1 MERIVQFDGLYGDA
15 NSHPNGEYLFSE
27 LLETRS
33 KTFDWIVHPHIHA
46 KLFQLF
52 FIEIGSFRFHEARGE
67 RELHGP
73 CLLLIPPTALHG
85 FNYENNCRGRILTMS
100 DALVE
105 NLFPNSLA
113 ITPMFE
119 GIVCLTSFDP
129 PYSLESIRHLIEAV
143 DDELFDNKPEKRLML
158 QACLQHL
165 LLTLFRLW
173 KVRDEINVGAN
184 NLSLHYFQKLKQLI
198 RQDGTTRSIAEIA
211 KELAITPVHLNRIC
225 RSIAGKSAS
234 HLLQE
239 HTLDEAQ
246 KYLTYT
252 SYTVSE
258 IAYLLHFEYPN
269 YFARFFKKHT
279 GISPTEFRDKNFKRV
294 GAKSLL

>member
-1 MERIVQFDGLYGDA
+1 VQFDGLYGDA

-33 KTFDWIVHPHIHA
+33 KTFDWVIQPHIHA
-46 KLFQLF
+46 NLFQLF
-52 FIEIGSFRFHEARGE
+52 FIESGSFRFQEARGE

-73 CLLLIPPTALHG
+73 CLLLIPPAVLHG
-85 FNYENNCRGRILTMS
+85 FNYESNCRGRILTMS
-100 DALVE
+100 DALIE
-105 NLFPNSLA
+105 SLFPNSLA

-119 GIVCLTSFDP
+119 GVVCLTSFDV
-129 PYSLESIRHLIEAV
+129 PYSTESIRHLLEAV
-143 DDELFDNKPEKRLML
+143 HDELFDNKPEKGLML
-158 QACLQHL
+158 QVCLQHL
-165 LLTLFRLW
+165 LLALFRLW
-173 KVRDEINVGAN
+173 KDRDKVNLGAS
-184 NLSLHYFQKLKQLI
+184 NLSLHYFQKLKRLI
-198 RQDGTTRSIAEIA
+198 RQEGASRSIAEIA

-239 HTLDEAQ
+239 HILDEAQ

-258 IAYLLHFEYPN
+258 IAYRLHFEYPN
-269 YFARFFKKHT
+269 YFARFFRRHQ
-279 GISPTEFRDKNFKRV
+279 GISPTEFRERKLKTLQRAEV
-294 GAKSLL
+294 